1 MLNGTVAI
9 SPFAAELKN
18 KIIYLHKIFEKFTH
32 FSNEGDKTHWAWGS
46 SKRDN
51 DIWISL
57 VLLFGKQTL
66 CCGTTANIDQHLCRI
81 KNFKTTIFHSYIL
94 LLYSPKNT

>member
-32 FSNEGDKTHWAWGS
+32 FSNEGDKTH
-46 SKRDN
+46 
-51 DIWISL
+51 
-57 VLLFGKQTL
+57 
-66 CCGTTANIDQHLCRI
+66 
-81 KNFKTTIFHSYIL
+81 
-94 LLYSPKNT
+94 